1 MMDSALGGG
10 PKQYRETEGGESN
23 DFMSYFPTGVKY
35 KKGGVASGF
44 NHVVIND
51 VGEKR
56 LLLVKGR
63 RAIRVREVDMSWE
76 SFTNNDCY
84 IIDLG

>member
-1 MMDSALGGG
+1 
-10 PKQYRETEGGESN
+10 
-23 DFMSYFPTGVKY
+23 MSYFPTGVKY

-84 IIDLG
+84 IIDLGK